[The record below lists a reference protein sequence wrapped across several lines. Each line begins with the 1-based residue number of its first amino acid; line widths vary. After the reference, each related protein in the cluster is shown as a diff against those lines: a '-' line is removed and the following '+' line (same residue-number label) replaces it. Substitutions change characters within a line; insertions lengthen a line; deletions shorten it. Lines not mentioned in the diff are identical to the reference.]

1 MGRKILL
8 TLFLYICNQFQQS
21 LIMKKLYSALLS
33 LLIGTATLTAQ
44 EVEQNVEE
52 RLENFFNEYTTNT
65 VDIGTCKLD
74 SFHIDFRKRNC
85 QSMPMNGL
93 PTNLSGKK
101 T

>member
-1 MGRKILL
+1 
-8 TLFLYICNQFQQS
+8 
-21 LIMKKLYSALLS
+21 MKKLYSALLS